1 MPTSPALTSQPPQE
15 ATIVEMFFARAALGK
30 DTPFIWERSKRQWHP
45 KSWQEI
51 AQDVLNCAAAL
62 KGRGITSGMR
72 VAIISEN
79 RHEWVIA
86 DLAIM
91 LLGAISVP
99 LFTTQTGTD
108 YNYLLQQSGA
118 RAAIC
123 SNAKIAYQV
132 EPAAQSAPNC
142 LFMVVMNPGKIFRP
156 SLHLA
161 TITWQELL
169 AEGKQA
175 QNSASASSPAISPED
190 ATKLSSQDVACI
202 IYNSGATQAP
212 KGVMLTHKSI
222 LANLIGVHERFK
234 ELHLYKERVL
244 SFLPLSHAYEHSV
257 GLFYPIHMM
266 AQIYYLPRPE
276 LLSTAMQEVRPT
288 LMTAVPRVFD
298 VLKERLEAVFRQ
310 RGPLTALLFARAT
323 RQKPV
328 YGKLNPARLLS
339 SLERL
344 VIKQLISRP
353 VKNRMGGSLKAFISG
368 GAALNPVVSH
378 FFNGLDVLLLQG
390 YGLTEASPVVSVT
403 PPKNIKQGTVG
414 LPLAGAEV
422 KLSSE
427 GELCIKG
434 DLVMA
439 GYWDDPA
446 ATRQRIK
453 KGWLHTG
460 DLAKIDEEGHI
471 TILGVKREMIVNSG
485 GENISPLRVE
495 MVLHAQNGIAQAVI
509 HGDSRPFIV
518 AVITPSSDLLALAE
532 GKNNPDDYIKN
543 NISDAIRT
551 ANANLGAP
559 ERIRHFILSDEPFT
573 ANNNLVTQ
581 TGEFRRK
588 AILALYQARLEA
600 LYLTRRRS

>member
-1 MPTSPALTSQPPQE
+1 MPASSHIISQPPQE
-15 ATIVEMFFARAALGK
+15 ATLVEMFFARAKLGQ
-30 DTPFIWERSKRQWHP
+30 DEAFIFERSKRKWHP
-45 KSWQEI
+45 KSWNEI
-51 AQDVLNCAAAL
+51 AQDVLDCAAAL

-79 RHEWVIA
+79 RHEWVVA

-161 TITWQELL
+161 SLTWDELL
-169 AEGKQA
+169 AEGKA
-175 QNSASASSPAISPED
+175 APALSPDD
-190 ATKLSSQDVACI
+190 AKKLSPQDVACI
-202 IYNSGATQAP
+202 IYNSGATQSP

-222 LANLIGVHERFK
+222 LANLKGVHERFK
-234 ELHLYKERVL
+234 ALNLYKERVL

-310 RGPLTALLFARAT
+310 RGPLAAFLFARAT
-323 RQKPV
+323 SEKPAPARFS
-328 YGKLNPARLLS
+328 PARLLGW
-339 SLERL
+339 LERL
-344 VIKQLISRP
+344 VIKQLISQP
-353 VKNRMGGSLKAFISG
+353 VKNRMGGALKAFISG

-403 PPKNIKQGTVG
+403 PPKTIKQGTVG

-460 DLAKIDEEGHI
+460 DLAQIDEDGHI
-471 TILGVKREMIVNSG
+471 TILGVKRDMIVNSG

-509 HGDSRPFIV
+509 FGDSRPFIV
-518 AVITPSSDLLALAE
+518 AIITPSSDLLAIAE
-532 GKNNPDDYIKN
+532 GKGRPEEFIKN
-543 NISDAIRT
+543 SISDAIRT

-573 ANNNLVTQ
+573 AENNLVTQ
-581 TGEFRRK
+581 TGEFQRK
-588 AILALYQARLEA
+588 AIITLYQARLEA